1 MEEKE
6 IKLLCGDTLETAYK
20 VLLANAPA
28 YCSFNGVRLTSS
40 DSLEDMYKKVTGH
53 TKEEIDAIYQ
63 KQQEE
68 RKRKEK
74 EFEEKKP
81 ELIKEY
87 QKKAR
92 GVIPEDRLELWDRI
106 VPVRLDDLYHG
117 MELDCWL
124 ELIEVLNDTN
134 LSYNVKMTKGK
145 DIFDKQGHSGMSGN
159 LVMSGLKEFH
169 PLGNDLV
176 DFIKKA
182 FEE

>member
-74 EFEEKKP
+74 VEAAAKLLTKIDNIFEQ
-81 ELIKEY
+81 Y
-87 QKKAR
+87 A
-92 GVIPEDRLELWDRI
+92 V
-106 VPVRLDDLYHG
+106 Y
-117 MELDCWL
+117 C
-124 ELIEVLNDTN
+124 
-134 LSYNVKMTKGK
+134 
-145 DIFDKQGHSGMSGN
+145 
-159 LVMSGLKEFH
+159 
-169 PLGNDLV
+169 
-176 DFIKKA
+176 
-182 FEE
+182 